1 MDINASLKQN
11 FDQARNALDLNGLN
25 DIRQQSRSSDGEAKK
40 EALTEA
46 AQQFEAIFMKML
58 LASMRKAQEVL
69 ESDSPFNSQ
78 STKFYRDMHD
88 QQMAVELSSNG
99 SLGLTDLIV
108 RQLGGDDGSFKP
120 SSVLRNDGNLSTVA
134 SVNTVSGSADTN
146 ENDSVD
152 SHSQK
157 NAARENSLI
166 EKMLA
171 DQSQR
176 QSHVEIPFAANST
189 LSASIG
195 NQSVASQINS
205 AMNQYLQAEKTK
217 GVTKKLSMDP
227 TNDQSVNNSAP
238 LSAQHFNEPKD
249 FVTAL
254 IEPAQKVQDE
264 LGVPFAVVIAQ
275 AALETGWGQK
285 IIKHQ
290 NGDSSNN
297 LFNIKADSRWA
308 GDKITKDTL
317 EFEQG
322 AMVKKSEPFRTYQTI
337 ADSINDYINFLST
350 SERYEEA
357 LQDSSNVEHF
367 LQGLQKAG
375 YATDPQYA
383 EKIQST
389 LKTVTNLLA
398 K

>member
-1 MDINASLKQN
+1 MDINSSLKQN

-25 DIRQQSRSSDGEAKK
+25 AIRQQSRETDGAAK
-40 EALTEA
+40 EAALKEA
-46 AQQFEAIFMKML
+46 AQQFEAIFTKML
-58 LASMRKAQEVL
+58 LSSMRKAQDVL

-108 RQLGGDDGSFKP
+108 RQLGGDTGGFKP
-120 SSVLRNDGNLSTVA
+120 SSVLRSDGNLTSNN
-134 SVNTVSGSADTN
+134 VNSA
-146 ENDSVD
+146 NDS
-152 SHSQK
+152 
-157 NAARENSLI
+157 ARKDAQHNSI
-166 EKMLA
+166 VEKMLS
-171 DQSQR
+171 DNNQIKPDID
-176 QSHVEIPFAANST
+176 IPFAGNYQANAGMSNQVS
-189 LSASIG
+189 SATNQHLISEVNKDASKRATKATSI
-195 NQSVASQINS
+195 S
-205 AMNQYLQAEKTK
+205 
-217 GVTKKLSMDP
+217 
-227 TNDQSVNNSAP
+227 QSVNNSASLP
-238 LSAQHFNEPKD
+238 EHNFNEPKD

-254 IEPAQKVQDE
+254 IEPAQKVQNT
-264 LGVPFAVVIAQ
+264 LGVPFEVVIAQ

-285 IIKHQ
+285 MIKDQ
-290 NGDSSNN
+290 DGGSSNN

-322 AMVKKSEPFRTYQTI
+322 AMVKKSEPFRTYQSLT
-337 ADSINDYINFLST
+337 DSVDDYINFLST
-350 SERYEEA
+350 SERYQEA
-357 LQDSSNVEHF
+357 LQQSGNVEHF

-383 EKIQST
+383 DKILGT

>member
-1 MDINASLKQN
+1 MDINSSLKQN
-11 FDQARNALDLNGLN
+11 YDQARNALDLNGLN
-25 DIRQQSRSSDGEAKK
+25 DIREQSRAGDGEAKK
-40 EALTEA
+40 AALTEA

-58 LASMRKAQEVL
+58 LSSMRKAQEVL
-69 ESDSPFNSQ
+69 ESDSPFNSE

-108 RQLGGDDGSFKP
+108 RQLGGDDGTFKP
-120 SSVLRNDGNLSTVA
+120 SSVLRNDGNLKVTDSASSTLDK
-134 SVNTVSGSADTN
+134 SSETN
-146 ENDSVD
+146 KDNQ
-152 SHSQK
+152 H
-157 NAARENSLI
+157 NSLI

-171 DQSQR
+171 DKNQIKPDID
-176 QSHVEIPFAANST
+176 IPFAGNYQAQHIVSNQMNS
-189 LSASIG
+189 A
-195 NQSVASQINS
+195 ASQFIIRE
-205 AMNQYLQAEKTK
+205 ADKR
-217 GVTKKLSMDP
+217 
-227 TNDQSVNNSAP
+227 TNKVNGQSESVNNSTA
-238 LSAQHFNEPKD
+238 LSSNNFDEPKD

-254 IEPAQKVQDE
+254 IEPAQKVQKT
-264 LGVPFAVVIAQ
+264 LGVPFEVVIAQ

-285 IIKHQ
+285 MIKDQ
-290 NGDSSNN
+290 DGGSSNN

-322 AMVKKSEPFRTYQTI
+322 AMIKKSEPFRTYQSLT
-337 ADSINDYINFLST
+337 DSVDDYINFLST
-350 SERYEEA
+350 SERYQDA
-357 LQDSSNVEHF
+357 LQDSGNVEHF

-383 EKIQST
+383 DKILGT

>member
-1 MDINASLKQN
+1 MDINSSLKQN
-11 FDQARNALDLNGLN
+11 YDQARNALDLNGLN
-25 DIRQQSRSSDGEAKK
+25 DIREQSRAGDGEAKK
-40 EALTEA
+40 AALTEA

-58 LASMRKAQEVL
+58 LSSMRKAQEVL
-69 ESDSPFNSQ
+69 ESDSPFNSE

-108 RQLGGDDGSFKP
+108 RQLGGDDGTFKP
-120 SSVLRNDGNLSTVA
+120 SSVLRNDGNLKVTDSASSTLDKT
-134 SVNTVSGSADTN
+134 SETN
-146 ENDSVD
+146 KGNQ
-152 SHSQK
+152 H
-157 NAARENSLI
+157 NSLI

-171 DQSQR
+171 DKNQIKPDID
-176 QSHVEIPFAANST
+176 IPFAGNYQSQHIVSNQMNS
-189 LSASIG
+189 A
-195 NQSVASQINS
+195 ASQFIIRDVD
-205 AMNQYLQAEKTK
+205 KR
-217 GVTKKLSMDP
+217 
-227 TNDQSVNNSAP
+227 TNKVNGQSESVNNSTA
-238 LSAQHFNEPKD
+238 LSSNNFDEPKD

-254 IEPAQKVQDE
+254 IEPAQKVQKT
-264 LGVPFAVVIAQ
+264 LGVPFEVVIAQ

-285 IIKHQ
+285 MIKDQ
-290 NGDSSNN
+290 DGGSSNN

-308 GDKITKDTL
+308 GDTITKDTL

-322 AMVKKSEPFRTYQTI
+322 AMIKKSEPFRTYQSLT
-337 ADSINDYINFLST
+337 DSVDDYINFLST
-350 SERYEEA
+350 SERYQDA
-357 LQDSSNVEHF
+357 LQDSGNVEHF

-383 EKIQST
+383 DKILGT

>member
-1 MDINASLKQN
+1 MDINSSQKQN

-25 DIRQQSRSSDGEAKK
+25 DIRQQSRAGDGEAKK
-40 EALTEA
+40 EALKEA
-46 AQQFEAIFMKML
+46 AQQFEGIFMKML
-58 LASMRKAQEVL
+58 LSSMRKAQEVL

-120 SSVLRNDGNLSTVA
+120 SSVLRNDGNLAV
-134 SVNTVSGSADTN
+134 TN
-146 ENDSVD
+146 NV
-152 SHSQK
+152 
-157 NAARENSLI
+157 NAADDKASRTRKDNQHNTLI

-171 DQSQR
+171 DKNQIKPDID
-176 QSHVEIPFAANST
+176 IPFSGSYQPQHISNNQLNST
-189 LSASIG
+189 VSQLAIRELEKRTNKTSG
-195 NQSVASQINS
+195 QS
-205 AMNQYLQAEKTK
+205 E
-217 GVTKKLSMDP
+217 
-227 TNDQSVNNSAP
+227 SVNNSAS
-238 LSAQHFNEPKD
+238 LSSHNFTEPKD

-254 IEPAQKVQDE
+254 IEPAQKVQKT
-264 LGVPFAVVIAQ
+264 LGVPFEVVIAQ

-285 IIKHQ
+285 IIKNQ
-290 NGDSSNN
+290 DGDSSNN
-297 LFNIKADSRWA
+297 LFNIKADSRWS

-322 AMVKKSEPFRTYQTI
+322 AMIKKSEPFRTYQSLT
-337 ADSINDYINFLST
+337 DSVDDYINFLST
-350 SERYEEA
+350 SERYQDA
-357 LQDSSNVEHF
+357 LQNSGNVEHF

-383 EKIQST
+383 DKILGT
-389 LKTVTNLLA
+389 LKTVTNLLI

>member
-1 MDINASLKQN
+1 MDINSSHKQN
-11 FDQARNALDLNGLN
+11 YDQARNALDLNGLN
-25 DIRQQSRSSDGEAKK
+25 DIREQSRAGNSEDKK
-40 EALTEA
+40 EALKEA

-58 LASMRKAQEVL
+58 LSSMRKAQEVL
-69 ESDSPFNSQ
+69 ESDSPFNSE

-108 RQLGGDDGSFKP
+108 RQLGGDDGTFKP
-120 SSVLRNDGNLSTVA
+120 SSVLRNDGNLPVTDSSNSTDDKA
-134 SVNTVSGSADTN
+134 SKSSK
-146 ENDSVD
+146 DSQ
-152 SHSQK
+152 H
-157 NAARENSLI
+157 NSLI

-171 DQSQR
+171 DKNQIKPDID
-176 QSHVEIPFAANST
+176 IPFAGSYQAQHIS
-189 LSASIG
+189 G
-195 NQSVASQINS
+195 NQVNSAASQFIIRDVDKRTNKVS
-205 AMNQYLQAEKTK
+205 AQSE
-217 GVTKKLSMDP
+217 
-227 TNDQSVNNSAP
+227 SVNNSAA
-238 LSAQHFNEPKD
+238 LSNHSFDEPKD

-254 IEPAQKVQDE
+254 IEPAQKVQKT
-264 LGVPFAVVIAQ
+264 LGVPFEVVIAQ

-285 IIKHQ
+285 MIKDQ
-290 NGDSSNN
+290 DGASSNN

-322 AMVKKSEPFRTYQTI
+322 AMIKKSEPFRTYQSLT
-337 ADSINDYINFLST
+337 DSVDDYINFLST
-350 SERYEEA
+350 SERYQDA
-357 LQDSSNVEHF
+357 LQDSGNVEHF

-383 EKIQST
+383 DKILGT

>member
-1 MDINASLKQN
+1 MDINSSQKQN
-11 FDQARNALDLNGLN
+11 YDQARNALDLNGLN
-25 DIRQQSRSSDGEAKK
+25 DIRQQSRTGDGEAKK
-40 EALTEA
+40 EALKEA

-58 LASMRKAQEVL
+58 LSSMRKAQEVL
-69 ESDSPFNSQ
+69 ESDSPFNSE

-108 RQLGGDDGSFKP
+108 RQLGGDDGTFKP
-120 SSVLRNDGNLSTVA
+120 SSVLRSDGNLTV
-134 SVNTVSGSADTN
+134 T
-146 ENDSVD
+146 DSVKSTD
-152 SHSQK
+152 DKTSKANKDNQH
-157 NAARENSLI
+157 NSLI

-171 DQSQR
+171 DKNQIKPDID
-176 QSHVEIPFAANST
+176 IPFAGSYQAQNITS
-189 LSASIG
+189 
-195 NQSVASQINS
+195 NQVNS
-205 AMNQYLQAEKTK
+205 AVSQFVIREVDKRTTK
-217 GVTKKLSMDP
+217 VSGQSE
-227 TNDQSVNNSAP
+227 SVNNSAA
-238 LSAQHFNEPKD
+238 LSNHSFDEPKD

-254 IEPAQKVQDE
+254 IEPAQKVQKT
-264 LGVPFAVVIAQ
+264 LGVPFEVVIAQ

-285 IIKHQ
+285 MIKDQ
-290 NGDSSNN
+290 DGGSSNN

-322 AMVKKSEPFRTYQTI
+322 AMIKKSEPFRTYQSLT
-337 ADSINDYINFLST
+337 DSVDDYINFLST
-350 SERYEEA
+350 SERYQDA
-357 LQDSSNVEHF
+357 LQDPGNVEHF

-383 EKIQST
+383 DKILGT

>member
-1 MDINASLKQN
+1 MDINSSLKQN
-11 FDQARNALDLNGLN
+11 YDQARNALDLNGLN
-25 DIRQQSRSSDGEAKK
+25 DIREQSRAGDGEAKK
-40 EALTEA
+40 AALTEA

-58 LASMRKAQEVL
+58 LSSMRKAQEVL
-69 ESDSPFNSQ
+69 ESDSPFNSE

-120 SSVLRNDGNLSTVA
+120 SSVLRNDGNLKVTDSASSTLDKT
-134 SVNTVSGSADTN
+134 SETN
-146 ENDSVD
+146 KDNQ
-152 SHSQK
+152 H
-157 NAARENSLI
+157 NSLI

-171 DQSQR
+171 DKNQIKPDID
-176 QSHVEIPFAANST
+176 IPFAGNYQAQHIVSNQMNS
-189 LSASIG
+189 A
-195 NQSVASQINS
+195 ASQFIIRE
-205 AMNQYLQAEKTK
+205 ADKR
-217 GVTKKLSMDP
+217 
-227 TNDQSVNNSAP
+227 TNKVNGQSESVNNSTA
-238 LSAQHFNEPKD
+238 LSSNNFDEPKD

-254 IEPAQKVQDE
+254 IEPAQKVQKT
-264 LGVPFAVVIAQ
+264 LGVPFEVVIAQ

-285 IIKHQ
+285 MIKDQ
-290 NGDSSNN
+290 DGGSSNN

-322 AMVKKSEPFRTYQTI
+322 AMIKKSEPFRTYQSLT
-337 ADSINDYINFLST
+337 DSVDDYINFLST
-350 SERYEEA
+350 SERYQDA
-357 LQDSSNVEHF
+357 LQDSGNVEHF

-383 EKIQST
+383 DKILGT

>member
-1 MDINASLKQN
+1 MDINSSLKQN

-25 DIRQQSRSSDGEAKK
+25 AIRQQSRETDGEAKQ
-40 EALTEA
+40 EALKEA

-58 LASMRKAQEVL
+58 LSSMRKAQEVL

-108 RQLGGDDGSFKP
+108 RQLGGDDGKFKP
-120 SSVLRNDGNLSTVA
+120 SSVLRSDGNLA
-134 SVNTVSGSADTN
+134 TN
-146 ENDSVD
+146 SNVD
-152 SHSQK
+152 STNNTNKDKQH
-157 NAARENSLI
+157 NSLV
-166 EKMLA
+166 EKMLS
-171 DQSQR
+171 DKSQIKPDID
-176 QSHVEIPFAANST
+176 IPFA
-189 LSASIG
+189 G
-195 NQSVASQINS
+195 NLQVNTNMHGQVNS
-205 AMNQYLQAEKTK
+205 AASHLVNIGVNKDFTK
-217 GVTKKLSMDP
+217 GTIQATDKAANKK
-227 TNDQSVNNSAP
+227 TNDQQSVNNSTP
-238 LSAQHFNEPKD
+238 LSSHNFNEPKD

-254 IEPAQKVQDE
+254 IEPAQKVQQT
-264 LGVPFAVVIAQ
+264 LGVPFEVVIAQ

-285 IIKHQ
+285 MIKAQ
-290 NGDSSNN
+290 DGGSSNN

-308 GDKITKDTL
+308 GDKITKETL

-322 AMVKKSEPFRTYQTI
+322 AMIKKSEPFRTYQSLT
-337 ADSINDYINFLST
+337 DSVDDYINFLST
-350 SERYEEA
+350 SERYQEA
-357 LQDSSNVEHF
+357 LQDSGNVEHF

-383 EKIQST
+383 DKILGT
-389 LKTVTNLLA
+389 LKTVTNLLT

>member
-1 MDINASLKQN
+1 MDINSSQKQN
-11 FDQARNALDLNGLN
+11 YDQARNALDLNGLN
-25 DIRQQSRSSDGEAKK
+25 DIRQQSRAGNGAAKK

-46 AQQFEAIFMKML
+46 AQQFEGIFMKML
-58 LASMRKAQEVL
+58 LSSMRKAQEVL

-120 SSVLRNDGNLSTVA
+120 SSVLRNDGNLA
-134 SVNTVSGSADTN
+134 VSN
-146 ENDSVD
+146 
-152 SHSQK
+152 
-157 NAARENSLI
+157 NANSPDDKATQSRTDNQHNSLI

-171 DQSQR
+171 DKNQIKPDID
-176 QSHVEIPFAANST
+176 IPFAGSYQAQHISNGQLNST
-189 LSASIG
+189 VSQFAIRELEKRTKQTSG
-195 NQSVASQINS
+195 QS
-205 AMNQYLQAEKTK
+205 E
-217 GVTKKLSMDP
+217 
-227 TNDQSVNNSAP
+227 SVNNSTA
-238 LSAQHFNEPKD
+238 LSSHNFTEPKD

-254 IEPAQKVQDE
+254 IEPAQKVQKT
-264 LGVPFAVVIAQ
+264 LGVPFEVVIAQ

-285 IIKHQ
+285 MIKKQ
-290 NGDSSNN
+290 DGDSSNN

-322 AMVKKSEPFRTYQTI
+322 AMIKKSEPFRTYQSLS
-337 ADSINDYINFLST
+337 DSVDDYINFLST
-350 SERYEEA
+350 SERYQDA
-357 LQDSSNVEHF
+357 LQDSGNVEHF

-383 EKIQST
+383 DKILGT
-389 LKTVTNLLA
+389 LKTVTNLLV